1 MDIKR
6 SFKHFKK
13 NYIRESEVLDNED
26 FVDVDLEGT
35 TEDTTGKVYTIEVAS
50 VITDEDSDAQNVQ
63 TYENVTAEELIE
75 KLGEEKAN
83 EFFANREITVDFPFD
98 DAGFFDSAEEY
109 AWYIESESDSDSGI
123 EYTDPEENLD
133 AGYDTDFNESHKCRK
148 GKSLITE
155 ATPIVNAE
163 VLDTNTGDDI
173 VYEIGIYY
181 KKNGRQ
187 PDFTLYPDKTVRYTF
202 DEMIEKFGSQ
212 CAEDIIMNN
221 SHDTNNI
228 YYKLENVEY
237 ANSDNDIDESCC
249 CGGKKKCRK
258 GKSLITEATPIV
270 NAEVL
275 DTNTGDDIVY
285 EIGIY
290 YKKNGRQPDFTLY
303 PDKTVRYTFDEMI
316 EKFGSQCAEDIIMNN
331 SHDTNNIYYKLE
343 NVEYANSDN
352 DIDESCCCGGK
363 KKSKKGKKDKKS
375 KFVPFWAKKKDK
387 ELKEALKTLK
397 DAGYSIINECGVD
410 CELEDDATGFGIA
423 FDDSDYYTEGGE
435 CEVCAI
441 CGKESCDGEY
451 DEDGNFVCSDCAE
464 NSLEQPMEEIDPM
477 DIYFRAGRADNI
489 RDMHR
494 FDR

>member
-6 SFKHFKK
+6 SFKRFKK
-13 NYIRESEVLDNED
+13 NYIRESEALDNED

-50 VITDEDSDAQNVQ
+50 VITDENSDAQNVQ

-98 DAGFFDSAEEY
+98 DAGFFDGAEEY

-133 AGYDTDFNESHKCRK
+133 AGYDTDFNESHKCR
-148 GKSLITE
+148 
-155 ATPIVNAE
+155 
-163 VLDTNTGDDI
+163 
-173 VYEIGIYY
+173 
-181 KKNGRQ
+181 
-187 PDFTLYPDKTVRYTF
+187 
-202 DEMIEKFGSQ
+202 
-212 CAEDIIMNN
+212 
-221 SHDTNNI
+221 
-228 YYKLENVEY
+228 
-237 ANSDNDIDESCC
+237 
-249 CGGKKKCRK
+249 
-258 GKSLITEATPIV
+258 
-270 NAEVL
+270 
-275 DTNTGDDIVY
+275 
-285 EIGIY
+285 
-290 YKKNGRQPDFTLY
+290 
-303 PDKTVRYTFDEMI
+303 
-316 EKFGSQCAEDIIMNN
+316 
-331 SHDTNNIYYKLE
+331 
-343 NVEYANSDN
+343 
-352 DIDESCCCGGK
+352 
-363 KKSKKGKKDKKS
+363 KGKKDKKS

-423 FDDSDYYTEGGE
+423 FDDSDYYTEDGE

-489 RDMHR
+489 RDMNR
-494 FDR
+494 FVR

>member
-6 SFKHFKK
+6 SFKRFKK
-13 NYIRESEVLDNED
+13 NYIRESEALDNED

-50 VITDEDSDAQNVQ
+50 VITDENSDAQNVQ

-98 DAGFFDSAEEY
+98 DAGFFDGAEEY
-109 AWYIESESDSDSGI
+109 AWYIESESDSGI

-133 AGYDTDFNESHKCRK
+133 AGYDTDFN
-148 GKSLITE
+148 
-155 ATPIVNAE
+155 
-163 VLDTNTGDDI
+163 
-173 VYEIGIYY
+173 
-181 KKNGRQ
+181 
-187 PDFTLYPDKTVRYTF
+187 
-202 DEMIEKFGSQ
+202 
-212 CAEDIIMNN
+212 
-221 SHDTNNI
+221 
-228 YYKLENVEY
+228 
-237 ANSDNDIDESCC
+237 
-249 CGGKKKCRK
+249 
-258 GKSLITEATPIV
+258 
-270 NAEVL
+270 
-275 DTNTGDDIVY
+275 
-285 EIGIY
+285 
-290 YKKNGRQPDFTLY
+290 
-303 PDKTVRYTFDEMI
+303 
-316 EKFGSQCAEDIIMNN
+316 
-331 SHDTNNIYYKLE
+331 
-343 NVEYANSDN
+343 
-352 DIDESCCCGGK
+352 ESCCCGGK

-423 FDDSDYYTEGGE
+423 FDDSDYYTEDGE

>member
-6 SFKHFKK
+6 SFKRFKK

-35 TEDTTGKVYTIEVAS
+35 NKTGIDWTEQYYECGGDDNSWLDIAIDYCLKAGLDADSFDNQEQVEEFLAGVSYDEMVSVLGTPEEVANS
-50 VITDEDSDAQNVQ
+50 EQQHNLSDED
-63 TYENVTAEELIE
+63 
-75 KLGEEKAN
+75 
-83 EFFANREITVDFPFD
+83 
-98 DAGFFDSAEEY
+98 
-109 AWYIESESDSDSGI
+109 YI
-123 EYTDPEENLD
+123 DPETALETD
-133 AGYDTDFNESHKCRK
+133 DGYDTDFNESHKCRK

-155 ATPIVNAE
+155 ATPIVNDE

-187 PDFTLYPDKTVRYTF
+187 PDFTFYPDKTVRYTF
-202 DEMIEKFGSQ
+202 DEMAEKFGSQ

-228 YYKLENVEY
+228 YYTLENVEY
-237 ANSDNDIDESCC
+237 ANSD
-249 CGGKKKCRK
+249 
-258 GKSLITEATPIV
+258 
-270 NAEVL
+270 
-275 DTNTGDDIVY
+275 
-285 EIGIY
+285 
-290 YKKNGRQPDFTLY
+290 
-303 PDKTVRYTFDEMI
+303 
-316 EKFGSQCAEDIIMNN
+316 
-331 SHDTNNIYYKLE
+331 
-343 NVEYANSDN
+343 

-387 ELKEALKTLK
+387 DLKEALKTLK
-397 DAGYSIINECGVD
+397 NAGYSVINECGVD

-423 FDDSDYYTEGGE
+423 FDDSDYYTEEGE

-489 RDMHR
+489 RDMNR
-494 FDR
+494 FVR

>member
-6 SFKHFKK
+6 SFKRFKK
-13 NYIRESEVLDNED
+13 NYIRESEALDNED

-50 VITDEDSDAQNVQ
+50 VITDENSDAQNVQ

-98 DAGFFDSAEEY
+98 DAGFFDGAEEY
-109 AWYIESESDSDSGI
+109 AWYIESESDSGI

-148 GKSLITE
+148 GKSFITE
-155 ATPIVNAE
+155 ATSIVNDE

-187 PDFTLYPDKTVRYTF
+187 PNFTFYPDKTVRYTF
-202 DEMIEKFGSQ
+202 DEMTEKFGSQ

-221 SHDTNNI
+221 SHDTYNI

-237 ANSDNDIDESCC
+237 ANI
-249 CGGKKKCRK
+249 
-258 GKSLITEATPIV
+258 
-270 NAEVL
+270 
-275 DTNTGDDIVY
+275 
-285 EIGIY
+285 
-290 YKKNGRQPDFTLY
+290 
-303 PDKTVRYTFDEMI
+303 
-316 EKFGSQCAEDIIMNN
+316 
-331 SHDTNNIYYKLE
+331 
-343 NVEYANSDN
+343 DN

-423 FDDSDYYTEGGE
+423 FDDSDYYTEDGE

-489 RDMHR
+489 RDMNR
-494 FDR
+494 FVR

>member
-6 SFKHFKK
+6 SFKRFKK
-13 NYIRESEVLDNED
+13 NYIRESEALDNED

-50 VITDEDSDAQNVQ
+50 VITDENSDAQNVQ

-98 DAGFFDSAEEY
+98 DAGFFDGAEEY

-133 AGYDTDFNESHKCRK
+133 AGYDTDFN
-148 GKSLITE
+148 
-155 ATPIVNAE
+155 
-163 VLDTNTGDDI
+163 
-173 VYEIGIYY
+173 
-181 KKNGRQ
+181 
-187 PDFTLYPDKTVRYTF
+187 
-202 DEMIEKFGSQ
+202 
-212 CAEDIIMNN
+212 
-221 SHDTNNI
+221 
-228 YYKLENVEY
+228 
-237 ANSDNDIDESCC
+237 
-249 CGGKKKCRK
+249 
-258 GKSLITEATPIV
+258 
-270 NAEVL
+270 
-275 DTNTGDDIVY
+275 
-285 EIGIY
+285 
-290 YKKNGRQPDFTLY
+290 
-303 PDKTVRYTFDEMI
+303 
-316 EKFGSQCAEDIIMNN
+316 
-331 SHDTNNIYYKLE
+331 
-343 NVEYANSDN
+343 
-352 DIDESCCCGGK
+352 ESCCCGGK

-423 FDDSDYYTEGGE
+423 FDDSDYYTEDGE